1 MLSLKKYKYIIYCMP
16 EEESEFG
23 KKNKTVWDLLLD
35 SFEQQEQTKK
45 GKLKGAL

>member
-16 EEESEFG
+16 EEENEFG
-23 KKNKTVWDLLLD
+23 KKHKTVWDLLLD
-35 SFEQQEQTKK
+35 SFEQQEQTRK

>member
-1 MLSLKKYKYIIYCMP
+1 MFMP
-16 EEESEFG
+16 EEENELEG
-23 KKNKTVWDLLLD
+23 KKHKTVWDLLLD